1 MSLSPNKP
9 IPPKVYPMFPIVM
22 RILFSLLSLFYIAS
36 IFILAGSPVVHT
48 LSRFNPYS
56 LLHIPLYGILTF
68 LLVFSLVPIPRGFKD
83 GAIQP
88 SSDPTRPWSVGTAGL
103 KFRLFVA
110 GAIAWVVGIFDE
122 IHQLSVP
129 RREGS
134 VSDVVLDIVGIT
146 IALLL
151 CFVLFKTRILNNP
164 IKPQRFKRS

>member
-1 MSLSPNKP
+1 
-9 IPPKVYPMFPIVM
+9 MFPIVM

-36 IFILAGSPVVHT
+36 IFILAGSTVVYT

-68 LLVFSLVPIPRGFKD
+68 LLVFSMVPVTQGFKE
-83 GAIQP
+83 ASVQP
-88 SSDPTRPWSVGTAGL
+88 NSDSTRPWSKGTAGL

-110 GAIAWVVGIFDE
+110 GAIALAVGIFDE

-129 RREGS
+129 HREGS
-134 VSDVVLDIVGIT
+134 VSDVALDMVGIT

-151 CFVLFKTRILNNP
+151 CFVLFKTRVLN
-164 IKPQRFKRS
+164 KPVTH

>member
-1 MSLSPNKP
+1 MSD
-9 IPPKVYPMFPIVM
+9 IVM

-56 LLHIPLYGILTF
+56 LLHIPFYGILAF
-68 LLVFSLVPIPRGFKD
+68 LLIFSMVPVTQGFKE
-83 GAIQP
+83 ASVQP
-88 SSDPTRPWSVGTAGL
+88 SSDSTRPLSKGTVNL

-110 GAIAWVVGIFDE
+110 GAIALAVGIFDE

-134 VSDVVLDIVGIT
+134 VSDVVLDMVGI
-146 IALLL
+146 ALGLLL
-151 CFVLFKTRILNNP
+151 CFVFFKVRFLNNP
-164 IKPQRFKRS
+164 TKPQRFKRS